1 MGNRSNAS
9 YRRYAQYRANRQQYK
24 VDQVAAPI
32 VAMIFIGIFTKYIG
46 LIIIA
51 SVLVAIVCVIVS
63 GIISSKSKEIEEVE
77 NVCINKK
84 SIEDYNRNEKV
95 VSSKVTGGNIMKS
108 TESGYVNKNN
118 QRNNGRS
125 SLAGTDHM
133 QWFYNLECLNCGCT
147 YLANGSDIWQRK
159 CPHCQGGKK

>member
-1 MGNRSNAS
+1 MGNRSDAS

-46 LIIIA
+46 LIIVA
-51 SVLVAIVCVIVS
+51 SVLVVIVCAIVS
-63 GIISSKSKEIEEVE
+63 GLKSSKSQEIEDAPTFCV
-77 NVCINKK
+77 NQKNN
-84 SIEDYNRNEKV
+84 EDYNRNEEF
-95 VSSKVTGGNIMKS
+95 VSPQITGGNTMKS
-108 TESGYVNKNN
+108 TASGYVNKNN

-125 SLAGTDHM
+125 SREGTDHM
-133 QWFYNLECLNCGCT
+133 QWFYNLECLNCGCK

-159 CPHCQGGKK
+159 CPHCQGGKQ